1 MFTYVRPNKPN
12 TMTNSRAKFKLMTKT
27 SFQGERGDII
37 NTCEAHSLTEAIEIF
52 SQIKQLRPDK
62 LIEIFSIHQQ

>member
-1 MFTYVRPNKPN
+1 ME
-12 TMTNSRAKFKLMTKT
+12 SRAKFKLMTKP
-27 SFQGERGDII
+27 SFQGERGETI

-52 SQIKQLRPDK
+52 SQIKQLRSDK